1 MLRRCV
7 FVVSFVTLSLSAD
20 ARELYAMPM
29 LLPLSLANLVVTAV
43 AMWLMEGAQ

>member
-1 MLRRCV
+1 ML
-7 FVVSFVTLSLSAD
+7 SFAWK
-20 ARELYAMPM
+20 M